1 MKQSLIVTAIATL
14 AFGAVVHAQPVKLDG
29 FSLGLNWNFPSTS
42 VDFNNAGL
50 TGSKSND
57 TNDGGIQAAYS
68 FSGVDNVQLAIG
80 GTYSPGEL
88 KAGTVSLNNISYDW
102 TGKEL
107 FSLYVEPA
115 VAISPTT
122 LAYGK
127 LSFNAAQGEIKL
139 SSGQSSKDDYTGY
152 GFGLG
157 LRTMLNPNV
166 YLQAEVMQVNYNEK
180 STLGLSAKPST
191 TAGSVGLGYLF

>member
-1 MKQSLIVTAIATL
+1 MKKSKIVSAIAAL
-14 AFGAVVHAQPVKLDG
+14 ALVPALHAQPVKLDG

-42 VDFNNAGL
+42 VDFNIGGL
-50 TGSKSND
+50 TGNKSND
-57 TNDGGIQAAYS
+57 SNHGGIQAAYS
-68 FSGVDNVQLAIG
+68 FSGAENVLLAVG

-88 KAGTVSLNNISYDW
+88 KAGTVSINNVNYDW

-107 FSLYVEPA
+107 FSLYFEPA
-115 VAISPTT
+115 VALSPTT

-127 LSFNAAQGEIKL
+127 LSFNTAQGEVML
-139 SSGQSSKDDYTGY
+139 SNGQTSKDDYTGY

-157 LRTMLNPNV
+157 LRTMLNTNV

-180 STLGLSAKPST
+180 STLGLTAKPST
-191 TAGSVGLGYLF
+191 TSGALGIGYLF